1 MSKRGDYASV
11 ALVWMEEGQFSMG
24 EFTWPVGIWSA
35 DRERLETI
43 AAAVDTGASYSVFP
57 RSMLERLG
65 IWRLERGVGFEQADG
80 SIIELDVGVAWMTIN
95 GRSRP
100 SSVAFGR
107 DDTGA
112 LLGANALQEF
122 LLLIDPVGEQLVSR
136 TGRI

>member
-1 MSKRGDYASV
+1 
-11 ALVWMEEGQFSMG
+11 MG
-24 EFTWPVGIWSA
+24 EFTWPVGVWSA
-35 DRERLETI
+35 DQEQLETVD
-43 AAAVDTGASYSVFP
+43 AAVDTGASYSVLP
-57 RSMLERLG
+57 ESMLERLG

-80 SIIELDVGVAWMTIN
+80 TVIELDVCVAWMTIN

-100 SSVAFGR
+100 TSVAFGR
-107 DDTGA
+107 DDAGA